1 MFCSDYYKIS
11 KQYDLP
17 PTIFSILNSFANTNK
32 YDEQVEYD
40 ERVKIVDL
48 AKEEHSKIFDFNYPL
63 SSQINKDDFEIMI
76 LNKFLMRRIAYETVT
91 AFKIQLNVKLN
102 EIMPT
107 YNKMFEAIADW
118 NLFED
123 GETSARVMHDNN
135 ISKRDSTNNSTSDS
149 TNNSINENKFSD
161 TPQNQIDDVKNGSY
175 VSEYTYNQSNIN
187 SMDTVDS
194 THNEN
199 STDNRDVN
207 EMIYKSVNNRID
219 VYNKFLEQKSNI
231 YTMIF
236 KDLESLFFGYVNF

>member
-17 PTIFSILNSFANTNK
+17 PTIFSILNSLANNDI
-32 YDEQVEYD
+32 YDDVVEYD
-40 ERVKIVDL
+40 NRVKIVDL
-48 AKEEHSKIFDFNYPL
+48 AKEVHSKIFDFNYPL
-63 SSQINKDDFEIMI
+63 SSTINKDDFEIMI

-107 YNKMFEAIADW
+107 YNKLFDSISDW

-123 GETSARVMHDNN
+123 GETSARVLHDDN
-135 ISKRDSTNNSTSDS
+135 ILKRDTLNKSISDS
-149 TNNSINENKFSD
+149 VNNSINENKFSD
-161 TPQNQIDDVKNGSY
+161 TPQNEIDDVKNGSY

-187 SMDTVDS
+187 TNDTIDS
-194 THNEN
+194 TLNEN
-199 STDNRDVN
+199 STDNRNVN
-207 EMIYKSVNNRID
+207 EMTSKSVNNRIE

-236 KDLESLFFGYVNF
+236 KDLETLFFGYVNF